1 MNLSILNG
9 HFNKQD
15 AITLLTQMVHV
26 KIAYHE
32 SSITKTSMMEDI
44 KMHETR
50 IKQLQKELQDVRN
63 EINLLDGNIGLKGLI
78 EIGVA

>member
-9 HFNKQD
+9 HFNKHD
-15 AITLLTQMVHV
+15 AIALLTQMVHV

-32 SSITKTSMMEDI
+32 SSITKTSMIEDI
-44 KMHETR
+44 KMHEKR
-50 IKQLQKELQDVRN
+50 IKQLQNELQDVRN

-78 EIGVA
+78 EIGVS

>member
-15 AITLLTQMVHV
+15 AIALLTQMVHV

-32 SSITKTSMMEDI
+32 SSITKTSMIEDI
-44 KMHETR
+44 KMHEKR
-50 IKQLQKELQDVRN
+50 IKQLQNELHEVRN
-63 EINLLDGNIGLKGLI
+63 AINALEGNIGLKGLI
-78 EIGVA
+78 EIGIA

>member
-15 AITLLTQMVHV
+15 AIALLTQMVHV

-32 SSITKTSMMEDI
+32 NSITKTSMMEDI
-44 KMHETR
+44 KMHERR
-50 IKQLQKELQDVRN
+50 IKQLQNELQNVRN
-63 EINLLDGNIGLKGLI
+63 EINALEGTIGLKGLI
-78 EIGVA
+78 EIGVV